1 MSNPSTRRAPSR
13 TSGASPIAPAA
24 GQVIAAGAAGPHAAA
39 ALPTREAMCDTHGP
53 YLSRCLA
60 GRVWTHCP
68 ACVEGQLQRENER
81 QEQAQREAR
90 LMDWQRRLGRA
101 GIPLRFQDRSFDD
114 FEAVTGAQR
123 TALAFAREFALDFGS
138 PARRGR
144 GALFVGHPGTGKT
157 HLACAIGMHLL
168 HEGRLVLFTTVLRAV
183 RMVKDAWGPAA
194 QMTESQAVS
203 RLTRPDLLILD
214 EVGVQTGSE
223 FERHLLSDVLNERYE
238 HRRATLLLS
247 NLPLA
252 DVGAYLGERV
262 LDRLREDGAESV
274 VFDWESHRG
283 AAR

>member
-1 MSNPSTRRAPSR
+1 
-13 TSGASPIAPAA
+13 
-24 GQVIAAGAAGPHAAA
+24 
-39 ALPTREAMCDTHGP
+39 
-53 YLSRCLA
+53 
-60 GRVWTHCP
+60 
-68 ACVEGQLQRENER
+68 
-81 QEQAQREAR
+81 
-90 LMDWQRRLGRA
+90 
-101 GIPLRFQDRSFDD
+101 
-114 FEAVTGAQR
+114 
-123 TALAFAREFALDFGS
+123 
-138 PARRGR
+138 
-144 GALFVGHPGTGKT
+144 
-157 HLACAIGMHLL
+157 MHLL

-238 HRRATLLLS
+238 HHRATLLLS

-252 DVGAYLGERV
+252 EVSAYLGERV

-283 AAR
+283 AGR